1 MGSYSQ
7 ARKNKEKFRKY
18 RESLDRMARK
28 SVQHDAKAYMVVTR
42 KDKWYR
48 IPSDIVS
55 PPCGCPHVRLC
66 LLTGSGHGGVVGKS
80 RNRSCRQHLA
90 TGVHVRR
97 ARRVTAFSIGC
108 RGFEIFTRPA
118 GRRGTHRICGP
129 VALCLNIVD
138 VATDREQSHIAE
150 RYSVDEVVA
159 TGYDKISQNTTHT
172 GT

>member
-1 MGSYSQ
+1 MASYSQ

-28 SVQHDAKAYMVVTR
+28 SVQHDAKAYIVVTR

-55 PPCGCPHVRLC
+55 LPCGCPLVCVC
-66 LLTGSGHGGVVGKS
+66 LLTGSGHGGIVGKS

-90 TGVHVRR
+90 TGVHVHR

-108 RGFEIFTRPA
+108 RGLEIFTRPA
-118 GRRGTHRICGP
+118 GRRGTSRQGFTFIEP
-129 VALCLNIVD
+129 VALRPSQLAAAAWRSSRGRQVVEAPIESAD
-138 VATDREQSHIAE
+138 LW
-150 RYSVDEVVA
+150 RYV
-159 TGYDKISQNTTHT
+159 
-172 GT
+172 